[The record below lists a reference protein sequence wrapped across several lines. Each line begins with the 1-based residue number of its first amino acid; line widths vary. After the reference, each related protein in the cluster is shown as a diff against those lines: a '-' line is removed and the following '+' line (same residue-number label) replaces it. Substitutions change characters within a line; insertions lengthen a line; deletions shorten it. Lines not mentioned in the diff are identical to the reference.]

1 MLLTFLNCWRAVHES
16 VSMKNGK
23 ESSYRAFDAI
33 FGQAST
39 QQRFDSIPAFLSR
52 WRAAYLE
59 RIVVVSR

>member
-1 MLLTFLNCWRAVHES
+1 
-16 VSMKNGK
+16 MKNGK
-23 ESSYRAFDAI
+23 ESFDRAFDAI